1 MNTIRLLQLEQP
13 ATFERPLTRPCSV
26 DREGV
31 LSVSYVCRV
40 SANGV
45 RSGPDT
51 VGGAAR
57 IKAENRK
64 RRRENVTRGIVFA
77 QGTTRKVYSV
87 IKEVLEIRAR
97 AVPGGGRQLKNPRE
111 RREEAELGSP
121 R

>member
-1 MNTIRLLQLEQP
+1 MIC
-13 ATFERPLTRPCSV
+13 RPFV
-26 DREGV
+26 G
-31 LSVSYVCRV
+31 V

-64 RRRENVTRGIVFA
+64 GRRENLARGIVFAWGIVFA

-97 AVPGGGRQLKNPRE
+97 AVPGGGRQL
-111 RREEAELGSP
+111 S
-121 R
+121 